1 MAGYYQKSSEKM
13 NSASQSTRSNAE
25 TMGDRAFKGIA
36 DLIKL
41 LPTGT
46 VFLFQFLNPLLTNT
60 GHCHTINKYL
70 SGALLTICGFSC
82 CFSSF
87 TDSYIG
93 GDGRVYYGVVTKDG
107 LWSFSDPNA
116 SSKDLSKYKLRF
128 GDFVHAFLSLIV
140 FAVIALLDD
149 NTVSCFYPSFKFE
162 EKTLLMVLPTVVG
175 GLASFVFMVFPN
187 NRHGIGYAPTGNTQ
201 NSD

>member
-1 MAGYYQKSSEKM
+1 Y
-13 NSASQSTRSNAE
+13 R
-25 TMGDRAFKGIA
+25 DRAFKGVA

-60 GHCHTINKYL
+60 GHCGTVNKYL
-70 SGALLTICGFSC
+70 SGVLLAVCGFSC

-93 GDGRVYYGVVTKDG
+93 SDGKVYYGLATKDG

-116 SSKDLSKYKLRF
+116 GSKDLSKYKLRF
-128 GDFVHAFLSLIV
+128 GDFVHAFLSLVV
-140 FAVIALLDD
+140 FSVIALLDD
-149 NTVSCFYPSFKFE
+149 NTVSCFYPSFELE

-175 GLASFVFMVFPN
+175 GLASSVFMIFPN
-187 NRHGIGYAPTGNTQ
+187 NRHGIGYAPTGITDD
-201 NSD
+201 SD